1 MKTEIKN
8 KAVRAPVNR
17 YKALLKKS
25 DTALAK
31 QYSSKN
37 KYQTGDVLEHASFG
51 RGIAT
56 ALKQAQIAWAGPR
69 SSVDRAAVFSTA

>member
-31 QYSSKN
+31 QYSSKD

-56 ALKQAQIAWAGPR
+56 AVKGGTKIEVLFESGSKLLIQGT
-69 SSVDRAAVFSTA
+69 D